1 MATTIITTTAVAAEA
16 AAAATKRR
24 YISEEVLVDNTF
36 GNRLT
41 LTTFGSS
48 HGEAIGG
55 VVDGFPRGI
64 RIDTQAV
71 ALRLARRQTGRY
83 AFSSQRHE
91 SDEVRF
97 LSGISDGVSDGF
109 PIAFFIE
116 NRNARSSD
124 YDHIKDILRPSHAD
138 YTYRLR
144 YGVDDLVGGG
154 RASGRETAS
163 WVVAGSLALQ
173 ALQAKA
179 INIVGYVSQI
189 GRVVETLP
197 YTSLDLRGIDKNPL
211 PTPDEST
218 ARRMVAEIDLAR
230 SDRDSLGGVV
240 SCVVKGVSAGIG
252 NPIFNKLSSR
262 LAAAMMSI
270 PSAKGF
276 DYGAGFEAAAMR
288 GSEHNDIFV
297 ADSDGIRTATNRSG
311 GIQGGISNGE
321 DIYFRVAFK
330 PVASIGKRQQT
341 VDTHGN
347 ARTIEVRGRH
357 DVCIVPR
364 VVPVVESLAALVVLD
379 FML

>member
-1 MATTIITTTAVAAEA
+1 M
-16 AAAATKRR
+16 
-24 YISEEVLVDNTF
+24 DNTF

-91 SDEVRF
+91 PDEVRF

-124 YDHIKDILRPSHAD
+124 YDSIKDILRPSHAD
-138 YTYRLR
+138 YTYRLK
-144 YGVDDLVGGG
+144 YGVDHLVGGG

-179 INIVGYVSQI
+179 IDIVGYASQI
-189 GRVVETLP
+189 GRVVETMP

-218 ARRMVAEIDLAR
+218 ARRMAAEIDLAR

-240 SCVVKGVSAGIG
+240 SCVVKGMSAGIG

-288 GSEHNDIFV
+288 GSEHNDIFI

-330 PVASIGKRQQT
+330 PVATLMQSQPALDSQGNIVEMQGK
-341 VDTHGN
+341 
-347 ARTIEVRGRH
+347 GRH
-357 DVCIVPR
+357 DPCVVPR
-364 VVPVVESLAALVVLD
+364 AVPIVEAMTAMVLLD
-379 FML
+379 FWLISRQNTND